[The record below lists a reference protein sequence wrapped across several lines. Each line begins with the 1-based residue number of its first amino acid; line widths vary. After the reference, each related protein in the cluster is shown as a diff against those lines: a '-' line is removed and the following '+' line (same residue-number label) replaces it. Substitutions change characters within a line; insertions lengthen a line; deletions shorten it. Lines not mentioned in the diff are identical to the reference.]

1 MCNITF
7 NERNKQYLEQLAEG
21 MAEYLIKEEKVVF
34 QKATIENT
42 LRYTFRK
49 LYEKQRLDNVVTVHR
64 NKNSYVI
71 SKWQILYVER
81 DKRDTYIYLG
91 GAGDPLKVSDK
102 LDDVDRWICG
112 ETFVRCHNS
121 FIVNLNYIAQYSK
134 TSFLMKNGAEIP
146 ISRSHQKEVK
156 EKFLIWESQSRF

>member
-1 MCNITF
+1 M
-7 NERNKQYLEQLAEG
+7 
-21 MAEYLIKEEKVVF
+21 
-34 QKATIENT
+34 
-42 LRYTFRK
+42 
-49 LYEKQRLDNVVTVHR
+49 VTVHR

-81 DKRDTYIYLG
+81 
-91 GAGDPLKVSDK
+91 DK